1 MRIPSSEQRQVVA
14 LPRAA
19 AAEAMGVSLRTLER
33 PIQVGAI
40 STVPV
45 FRRRLVAVKELGRF
59 LNEGGYAED
68 LPESEGC

>member
-1 MRIPSSEQRQVVA
+1 
-14 LPRAA
+14 
-19 AAEAMGVSLRTLER
+19 MGVSLRTLER